1 MGPGGQNRRHSSPL
15 EGLVSQVGRMIIIV
29 IKGQVLTPMYHK
41 NKFIILFHLIELVFL
56 PFCMQKRGSRIP
68 TLLFVKIIGPE
79 V

>member
-1 MGPGGQNRRHSSPL
+1 
-15 EGLVSQVGRMIIIV
+15 MIIIV

-56 PFCMQKRGSRIP
+56 PFCMQKRGSHIL
-68 TLLFVKIIGPE
+68 TLLFVKIVGPK